1 MTSWSHLY
9 SSKNLSPLTHQEK
22 KKKKKECCDYFFLN
36 LEGKRHEIT
45 HHIKQVKESQGPVSV
60 IFTVDGSA
68 FKVVSVVKL
77 Q

>member
-1 MTSWSHLY
+1 MTSWRHLY
-9 SSKNLSPLTHQEK
+9 SSKNLSPLTHQG
-22 KKKKKECCDYFFLN
+22 KKKERCDYFFLN

-60 IFTVDGSA
+60 IFTVDGST
-68 FKVVSVVKL
+68 FKVVSLVKL